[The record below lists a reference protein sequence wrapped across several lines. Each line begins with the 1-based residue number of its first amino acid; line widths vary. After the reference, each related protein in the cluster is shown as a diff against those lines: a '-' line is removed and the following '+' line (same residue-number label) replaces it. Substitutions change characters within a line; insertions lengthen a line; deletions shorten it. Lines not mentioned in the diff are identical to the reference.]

1 MAASTKT
8 KLNFNIKCCSINI
21 CGLSNNSKFMLDKYT
36 DDKKI
41 VIVATQETETTEND
55 KINLTNMEAITDD
68 NNAKNRG
75 TIIYVRNTHSITKLK
90 EINQMSTNIDASWGI
105 AVIQNKRFII
115 GSVYLKHHYIN
126 GVYEFINMLNKANEL
141 N

>member
-1 MAASTKT
+1 
-8 KLNFNIKCCSINI
+8 
-21 CGLSNNSKFMLDKYT
+21 MLDKYT
-36 DDKKI
+36 DDKKFD
-41 VIVATQETETTEND
+41 IVATQETGTTEND
-55 KINLTNMEAITDD
+55 KINPTNMEAITDD